1 MTGYE
6 ITKFMILQIALSFIF
21 LAIFTEQVAALSI
34 AIALFGLSI
43 SFMFW
48 MERNGKGEIGKKLDG
63 ETYFLRYSTFFLYSA
78 GVIVPYIYPLYAV
91 PCFCLMIGVFI
102 SQTIK
107 QVAILDMFPNIYKR
121 KIFLF
126 TGNILSLF
134 LCIYALYIVVK

>member
-21 LAIFTEQVAALSI
+21 LAIFAEQVAALSI

-91 PCFCLMIGVFI
+91 P
-102 SQTIK
+102 
-107 QVAILDMFPNIYKR
+107 
-121 KIFLF
+121 
-126 TGNILSLF
+126 
-134 LCIYALYIVVK
+134 